1 MIQYC
6 EVVQKNDERMYKVLE
21 WFAHN
26 LGLVFLVYGMTYVII
41 ATAIL
46 AHNRKNSEYELA
58 GVLWLFAVYA
68 LFHAPADFINMWYTL
83 TVHEGGDVQYIG
95 TLLTYAA
102 YAFLFEFGR
111 RVLLL
116 PRPTTPLL
124 SWYVLPALAMAI
136 VVFAFLTADVRSN
149 VDALIGYGI
158 RFPAGVAAGIG
169 IICYYRNLRESL
181 QIASLGKYFYSFGM
195 AIILWAIFC
204 GIVREKGS
212 FFPSTVLNV
221 ESFFRFVH
229 VPVFLFRSLCGL
241 VAAWAVIGMLNM
253 FHYEKQARLATAL
266 ESESRTRNY
275 LERIIANIT
284 DPLVVTDPV
293 GRIVL
298 LNSMM
303 ESMIGCREA
312 DLAGE
317 YIGAVLM
324 PEDRKRVIDPA
335 IISKTAFE
343 GEVLFI
349 GEEGEG
355 IPAVFS
361 LSPIAK
367 GDDQGIEGF
376 IGLAKD
382 ITLRKR
388 IEAALVAMAGI
399 SAGGENKTPIETG
412 TLREEHVK
420 RNVAEMALLDSY
432 RFLQSIIDSVNDEVI
447 VRSREN
453 RIEMMNIAARRR
465 MSDMAG
471 SDACCVN
478 MLDGSVYPC
487 DDCGNGNLVNVVRD
501 AGKTVFF
508 ERIFTRGQKRHIF
521 EVSASPLLGDDGGLV
536 GIVEVGRD
544 VTDRRELERDVLR
557 VYESEQQRIGQDLHD
572 DLMQNLIA
580 IDVLL
585 KMAANSMKTKHAAEE
600 EQDEELMR
608 LREITRFLGN
618 AISKTRRLARG
629 LCPVALGQDSFIP
642 AIRQMVNE
650 TAEIYGMEC
659 AVDIHVEEFP
669 LDELTARH
677 LYYIAKEA
685 VTNVGKHSGATQI
698 HVCFTQTADGLEM
711 RVMDNGR
718 GCDSEIGC
726 RDGLGMRIMKY
737 RADMIGAKFS
747 IASGSDGT
755 SVICIAGL
763 KSV

>member
-1 MIQYC
+1 MH
-6 EVVQKNDERMYKVLE
+6 NVLE
-21 WFAHN
+21 WFTRN
-26 LGLVFLVYGMTYVII
+26 PGLVFLVYGMTYVII

-46 AHNRKNSEYELA
+46 AHNRKKSEYELA
-58 GVLWLFAVYA
+58 GILWLFAVYA
-68 LFHAPADFINMWYTL
+68 LMHAPADFINMWYAL
-83 TVHEGGDVQYIG
+83 TGHEGGDVRYFG
-95 TLLTYAA
+95 TLLTYLA

-116 PRPTTPLL
+116 TRPAATLL
-124 SWYVLPALAMAI
+124 PWYLLPALAT
-136 VVFAFLTADVRSN
+136 VVVVLALTTADFRN
-149 VDALIGYGI
+149 NLDALIGYAI
-158 RFPAGVAAGIG
+158 RFPAGIAAGTG
-169 IICYYRNLRESL
+169 IIFYYRNLRDPLRADSL
-181 QIASLGKYFYSFGM
+181 EKYFCSFGI
-195 AIILWAIFC
+195 ALILWAVFC

-221 ESFFRFVH
+221 ESFLQFVR
-229 VPVFLFRSLCGL
+229 VPVFIVRSLCGL
-241 VAAWAVIGMLNM
+241 AAAWAIIGMLNM
-253 FHYEKQARLATAL
+253 FHYEKQARLASAL

-298 LNSMM
+298 VNSMM
-303 ESMIGCREA
+303 ESMIGRGQSKLSGEHIGTL
-312 DLAGE
+312 LA
-317 YIGAVLM
+317 
-324 PEDRKRVIDPA
+324 PEFRIRAIEPA
-335 IISKTAFE
+335 LISRQAFE
-343 GEVLFI
+343 GEVRFI
-349 GEEGEG
+349 GEGGKE
-355 IPAVFS
+355 IPAILS
-361 LSPIAK
+361 LSSIPT
-367 GDDQGIEGF
+367 GDDKGIDGF
-376 IGLAKD
+376 IGIAKD
-382 ITLRKR
+382 ITIRKR
-388 IEAALVAMAGI
+388 IEAALIAMAGI
-399 SAGGENKTPIETG
+399 TSGGEKKATSETG
-412 TLREEHVK
+412 MLQEEHVK
-420 RNVAEMALLDSY
+420 RNVAEIALLDSY

-447 VRSREN
+447 VRSRED

-478 MLDGSVYPC
+478 VLDGSAYPC
-487 DDCGNGNLVNVVRD
+487 DDCGSGNLVNAVRD

-508 ERIFTRGQKRHIF
+508 ERIFTTGQKRHIF
-521 EVSASPLLGDDGGLV
+521 EVSASPLLGDDDGLA

-544 VTDRRELERDVLR
+544 VTERRELEMDVLR

-585 KMAANSMKTKHAAEE
+585 KMAANSMKTKHAL
-600 EQDEELMR
+600 DEEHDEDFIR

-650 TAEIYGMEC
+650 TAEIYGMEY
-659 AVDIHVEEFP
+659 AVDIRVEELS

-685 VTNVGKHSGATQI
+685 VTNAGKHSGATRI
-698 HVCFTQTADGLEM
+698 AVSFREAEECLEM
-711 RVMDNGR
+711 RVVDNGR
-718 GCDSEIGC
+718 GCDGEIGC

-747 IASGSDGT
+747 IASTGEGT
-755 SVICIAGL
+755 AVTCLVGL
-763 KSV
+763 KRV